1 MSDDTLKTSLRHTH
15 AYIDAYGVELLQGVE
30 SAFRQALENC
40 ADDEG
45 EDEQE
50 EYEPV
55 SLADEPPA
63 QEPPTAEPYSRPE
76 PAHRAPRLQETVE
89 SSWHSRPLNEIAN
102 WHFYLPGLLTV
113 LAAVFFL
120 VRG

>member
-1 MSDDTLKTSLRHTH
+1 MTDNTLKTSLRHTH

-40 ADDEG
+40 ANDEG
-45 EDEQE
+45 GDEQE
-50 EYEPV
+50 EYAPV

-63 QEPPTAEPYSRPE
+63 QEPPTVEPYSRPE
-76 PAHRAPRLQETVE
+76 PAHRAPPLQESVE
-89 SSWHSRPLNEIAN
+89 SSRYSRPLDAVAK
-102 WHFYLPGLLTV
+102 WHFYLPGVLAA